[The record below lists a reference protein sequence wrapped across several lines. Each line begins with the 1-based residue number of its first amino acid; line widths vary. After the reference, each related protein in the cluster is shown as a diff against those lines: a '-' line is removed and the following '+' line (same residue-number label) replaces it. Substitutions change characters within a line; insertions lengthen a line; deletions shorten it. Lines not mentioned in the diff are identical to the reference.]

1 MNEQEKPSAV
11 SKTSKTTVTSKLQ
24 AEPELVVEK
33 VETKTEKQVEAKA
46 EVKVEEHT
54 EVSAAKA
61 AESVTDPESPEVQSG
76 MVEQFRL
83 LKQDLLQHFDSI
95 KLQLLNS
102 QKDLVELTQFAKAE
116 LNTIVEELT
125 KLGSELKDDVS
136 EISTKHKEHLTE
148 TLKRSKESGLEAW
161 NKVKH

>member
-1 MNEQEKPSAV
+1 MTEQEKPSV
-11 SKTSKTTVTSKLQ
+11 ISKTSKTVVVTKQ
-24 AEPELVVEK
+24 QVEPELAVE
-33 VETKTEKQVEAKA
+33 KA
-46 EVKVEEHT
+46 EVKAVEKTET
-54 EVSAAKA
+54 EVTVDEKAEVAAAIA
-61 AESVTDPESPEVQSG
+61 AETVSKDESPEAQSG

-95 KLQLLNS
+95 KSQLLSS
-102 QKDLVELTQFAKAE
+102 QKDLAELTQFAKTE
-116 LNTIVEELT
+116 LNTIIEELT
-125 KLGSELKDDVS
+125 KLGNELKDDVS

>member
-1 MNEQEKPSAV
+1 MTEQEKPSV
-11 SKTSKTTVTSKLQ
+11 ISKTSKTVVVTKQ
-24 AEPELVVEK
+24 QVEPELAVE
-33 VETKTEKQVEAKA
+33 KA
-46 EVKVEEHT
+46 EVKAVEKTET
-54 EVSAAKA
+54 EVTADEKAEVAAAIA
-61 AESVTDPESPEVQSG
+61 AETVSKDESPEAQSG

-95 KLQLLNS
+95 KSQLLSS
-102 QKDLVELTQFAKAE
+102 QKDLAELTQFAKTE
-116 LNTIVEELT
+116 LNTIIEELT
-125 KLGSELKDDVS
+125 KLGNELKDDVS